1 MRIIINPEDDAEMP
15 MKLNVPYSIGDIVVV
30 TNYGSRAADQL
41 GVFKRTVLPS
51 KNVPFCCDKHV
62 METDYTI
69 CNTVFEDLQ
78 WKIIDIG
85 VFKRITEAFTI
96 DRILKF
102 PSQYFVV
109 RLRNRNKGEILVCGY
124 DGLELIRKGKKQYNY
139 YLININ

>member
-41 GVFKRTVLPS
+41 GMFKRIVFPT

-85 VFKRITEAFTI
+85 VIKRITEGITI
-96 DRILKF
+96 DRILRF
-102 PSQYFVV
+102 PSNYFVV
-109 RLRNRNKGEILVCGY
+109 RLRNINKGEILVCGY
-124 DGLELIRKGKKQYNY
+124 DGLELVRKGKKQYNY
-139 YLININ
+139 HVININ

>member
-30 TNYGSRAADQL
+30 TNYGSRAADQS

-62 METDYTI
+62 MKTDYTV
-69 CNTVFEDLQ
+69 CNTIFKDLQ

-85 VFKRITEAFTI
+85 VFKRITGGITI
-96 DRILKF
+96 DRILRF
-102 PSQYFVV
+102 PSDYFVV

-139 YLININ
+139 HVININ

>member
-1 MRIIINPEDDAEMP
+1 MRIIINPEDDAEIP

-30 TNYGSRAADQL
+30 TNYGSRAADQS
-41 GVFKRTVLPS
+41 GVFKRIVLPS

-62 METDYTI
+62 MKTDYTV
-69 CNTVFEDLQ
+69 CNTIFKDLQ

-85 VFKRITEAFTI
+85 VFKRITEGITI